1 VTEHHTFNSASFAL
15 TRRQTLAGA
24 ALSTVAVVSG
34 RRAWADSENVVRI
47 GYISPRTGNLGFFGE
62 GDEYLLG
69 LTRKALAEG
78 LKVGDKTYK
87 VEIIDRDAQSDPARA
102 GQLAKSLISESK
114 IDFMLVA
121 STPEVVNPVADTCE
135 SAGVPC
141 LSTVMPWEAFY
152 FGRGGKPGQPSP
164 FKYSFHFSFGGEQ
177 FAKMYISQW
186 NKLPTNR
193 KVGVMYPN
201 DADGNAVRGVL
212 PGILEMAG
220 FTVIDPGPFED
231 LTTDYSTQIAVFKKE
246 KCEIL
251 NMLVLPPDFATF
263 WRQAAQHGLT
273 KQVKIAQPAKAGSN
287 VAEAEALGQ
296 LGFRLSGGAP
306 WNRAFPYKTFNGVS
320 GADLAAGYEAASKRQ
335 ASQELGASM
344 ALFDAGLAALRASG
358 APNDKSAIVN
368 AIKTLKT
375 QTSVG
380 LVDFT
385 TGPMPGV
392 IATTPLVGVQW
403 VATPAG
409 NPFKLHQIVTENA
422 NDPNVSI
429 AAPLLPYNG

>member
-1 VTEHHTFNSASFAL
+1 MTRPHPSTAGLAV
-15 TRRQTLAGA
+15 TRRQALAGA
-24 ALSTVAVVSG
+24 AVTAGALVSG
-34 RRAWADSENVVRI
+34 QRAWADSENVVRL

-69 LTRKALAEG
+69 LTRKALADG

-186 NKLPTNR
+186 NKLPTNK

-212 PGILEMAG
+212 PGILEKAG

-231 LTTDYSTQIAVFKKE
+231 LTTDYSTQIGIFKKE

-273 KQVKIAQPAKAGSN
+273 KQIKIAQPAKAGSN
-287 VAEAEALGQ
+287 IAEVEALGQ
-296 LGFRLSGGAP
+296 LGFKLSGGAP
-306 WNRAFPYKTFNGVS
+306 WNPAFPYKTFNGVS
-320 GADLAAGYEAASKRQ
+320 AADLASGYEAASKRQ

-344 ALFDAGLAALRASG
+344 ALFDAAVAALKASG
-358 APNDKSAIVN
+358 APNDKAALVN

-392 IATTPLVGVQW
+392 VATTPLVGVQW

-409 NPFKLHQIVTENA
+409 APFKLHQIVTENA

-429 AAPLLPYNG
+429 AAALVPYNG